1 MPIVLEKYFGG
12 MNMQEKE
19 VRMLEECELTS
30 ALLKSGL
37 HSLRRAGMGDKGNYY
52 RAFFEL
58 SIALERLL
66 KIIIIMEYRRKNA
79 GEFPTIDTENIVGHK
94 LIELWSK
101 AELKELTGIHQE
113 ILFFLDEFAGYTR
126 YYNLD
131 YILEKSGKNKN
142 HESVLSGWKRIQEL
156 ICYKHGK
163 KRYVHREEMIDMFA
177 QTGMFLHYG
186 MDGEEITQ
194 VGLLLDEAANMD
206 YLQGYSVLYVFEII
220 KIMYKKVCE
229 LERQG
234 YYMPVVSD
242 FFSYYTDYWTNS
254 EIRRKKDWL
263 SIR

>member
-1 MPIVLEKYFGG
+1 
-12 MNMQEKE
+12 MNEKE

-37 HSLRRAGMGDKGNYY
+37 HSLRRAEIGDKGSYY

-58 SIALERLL
+58 SIAIERLL
-66 KIIIIMEYRRKNA
+66 KIIIIMKYRRENK
-79 GEFPTIDTENIVGHK
+79 GKFPTIKEKKIKGHF
-94 LIELWSK
+94 LIELWRE
-101 AELKELTGIHQE
+101 AELKELTDIHQE
-113 ILFFLDEFAGYTR
+113 VLDFLDKFAGYTR

-131 YILEKSGKNKN
+131 NIMEKPGKNIN
-142 HESVLSGWKRIQEL
+142 HESVLVEWRKIQEL
-156 ICYKHGK
+156 INTKHGR

-229 LERQG
+229 LESQG

>member
-1 MPIVLEKYFGG
+1 
-12 MNMQEKE
+12 MQEKE

-37 HSLRRAGMGDKGNYY
+37 HSLRRAGIGDKGSYY

-66 KIIIIMEYRRKNA
+66 KIIIIMEYRRRNF
-79 GEFPTIDTENIVGHK
+79 GEFPTTNAENIVGHK
-94 LIELWSK
+94 LVELWSK
-101 AELKELTGIHQE
+101 AGLKELTGIHQE
-113 ILFFLDEFAGYTR
+113 ILVFLDEFAGYTR

-131 YILEKSGKNKN
+131 YIMEKPGKNNN
-142 HESVLSGWKRIQEL
+142 HKSVLSEWKRIQEL
-156 ICYKHGK
+156 IGYKHGK
-163 KRYVHREEMIDMFA
+163 KRFVHREEMIEMFA
-177 QTGMFLHYG
+177 QNGMFWHYG

-220 KIMYKKVCE
+220 KIINKKICE
-229 LERQG
+229 LESQE
-234 YYMPVVSD
+234 YYMPVVSE

-263 SIR
+263 SIS